1 MPALPLSYLTFRS
14 MKKRPLTPREKLR
27 ALTIQEKVTLL
38 KGIQSNDQRVLQY
51 YYRNFVDKST
61 LRKGKSMDQLHYMIA
76 RQECEEVDGV
86 GGNSDFDKYI
96 FNKSY
101 EGAMLA

>member
-1 MPALPLSYLTFRS
+1 MCPLLPLFLS
-14 MKKRPLTPREKLR
+14 MKKQVKKTPRQKLQDLSVTEKI
-27 ALTIQEKVTLL
+27 ALL
-38 KGIQSNDQRVLQY
+38 KGIRENDQRVLQY

-61 LRKGKSMDQLHYMIA
+61 LRKGQSMDQLHYMIA
-76 RQECEEVDGV
+76 RKECEDVDGM
-86 GGNSDFDKYI
+86 GGNPEFDKYI